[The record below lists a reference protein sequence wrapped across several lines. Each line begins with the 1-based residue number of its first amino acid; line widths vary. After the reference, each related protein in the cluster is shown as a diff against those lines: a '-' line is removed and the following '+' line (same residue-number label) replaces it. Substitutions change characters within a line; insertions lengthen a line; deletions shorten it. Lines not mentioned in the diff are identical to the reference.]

1 MIVIPNE
8 IKIIGVTGNSGSGK
22 STVSN
27 ILKSFG
33 AYLIMADEI
42 AHKIIMSDA
51 YVEIVKT
58 FGTDILKEDSLEID
72 RKKLG
77 NIVFNDEKKLVILNS
92 ITHPYIIKSII
103 NEIKLLYFKK
113 DEYKFIVIDAALLI
127 ETKLNE
133 MSDQVWLVHADEKL
147 KIKRLIERDKL
158 SENQIMA
165 RLKNQMPF
173 EEAKKFAD
181 VIIIN
186 NGTYEQLEEQVKK
199 ILDRD

>member
-1 MIVIPNE
+1 MIIIPNE

-27 ILKSFG
+27 ILKSLG

-77 NIVFNDEKKLVILNS
+77 NIVFNDEKNLVILNS

-165 RLKNQMPF
+165 RLKTQMPF

-199 ILDRD
+199 NIG

>member
-1 MIVIPNE
+1 VIVIPNE

-27 ILKSFG
+27 LLKSLG

-92 ITHPYIIKSII
+92 ITHSYIIKSII

-158 SENQIMA
+158 SENQIIA

-199 ILDRD
+199 NIG

>member
-27 ILKSFG
+27 ILKSLG

-103 NEIKLLYFKK
+103 NEIKLLYFKR

-165 RLKNQMPF
+165 RLKTQMPF

-199 ILDRD
+199 NIG

>member
-1 MIVIPNE
+1 METQWLWTIHP
-8 IKIIGVTGNSGSGK
+8 KGRSQ
-22 STVSN
+22 
-27 ILKSFG
+27 
-33 AYLIMADEI
+33 
-42 AHKIIMSDA
+42 
-51 YVEIVKT
+51 
-58 FGTDILKEDSLEID
+58 
-72 RKKLG
+72 
-77 NIVFNDEKKLVILNS
+77 NDEKKLVILNS
-92 ITHPYIIKSII
+92 ITHSYIIKSII

-158 SENQIMA
+158 SENQIIA

-199 ILDRD
+199 NIG